1 MPSRGPTTPMLD
13 RFGLFPFRSPLLR
26 ESLLFSFPPATKMF
40 QFTGLLSSDLWI
52 QSAIQAHYRLWVS
65 PFGHLRIVVYLPLP
79 GAFRRSLRPSSALNA
94 KASTVRP
101 Y

>member
-40 QFTGLLSSDLWI
+40 QFAGLLSSDLWI
-52 QSAIQAHYRLWVS
+52 QSAIHAHYHMWVA
-65 PFGHLRIVVYLPLP
+65 PFGNLRIVVYLPLP